1 MEKENGKMK
10 NERETRPVLPTTT
23 KEGNDRVIT
32 EVSLSNRLT
41 ISETA
46 RSVLREM
53 DKNTPANELILRG
66 WS

>member
-1 MEKENGKMK
+1 MK
-10 NERETRPVLPTTT
+10 KVSELTRPVLPTTT

-46 RSVLREM
+46 RSVVREM
-53 DKNTPANELILRG
+53 NKNTPANELLIRG

>member
-1 MEKENGKMK
+1 MK
-10 NERETRPVLPTTT
+10 VSELTRPVLPTTT

-46 RSVLREM
+46 RSVVREM
-53 DKNTPANELILRG
+53 NKNTPANELLIRG

>member
-1 MEKENGKMK
+1 MK
-10 NERETRPVLPTTT
+10 KVSELTRP
-23 KEGNDRVIT
+23 
-32 EVSLSNRLT
+32 EVNNCQEDTGSRDNNYYSLSNRLT

>member
-1 MEKENGKMK
+1 MK
-10 NERETRPVLPTTT
+10 KVSELTRPVLPTTT

-46 RSVLREM
+46 KSVLREM
-53 DKNTPANELILRG
+53 DKNTPSNELLLRG